1 MPKWNRSAAKKIEL
15 LARGIAIRDGQI
27 LLCKNK
33 KSDYWYFPGGH
44 IEPGEQ
50 AAEALEREFLEETG
64 KGVKAERLIFVHEHF
79 FKQDNKPRHEYS
91 FVFEVQAPLKIKAKE
106 RHLEFQWM
114 KWSDAATSD
123 IRPKALAQLVGVFL
137 EEHAL
142 NRHIRF
148 RTTRRS

>member
-15 LARGIAIRDGQI
+15 LARGIAVHDGHI

-44 IEPGEQ
+44 IEPGEP
-50 AAEALEREFLEETG
+50 ASEALEREFLEETG
-64 KGVKAERLIFVHEHF
+64 KRVPAGRLIFIHEHF
-79 FKQDNKPRHEYS
+79 FKQDDKPRHEYS
-91 FVFEVQAPLKIKAKE
+91 FVFEVRAPQKIKAKE
-106 RHLEFQWM
+106 KHLDFQWV
-114 KWSDAATSD
+114 KWSEAERLD
-123 IRPKALAQLVGVFL
+123 IRPKALSQMVGVFL

-148 RTTRRS
+148 RSTRKS

>member
-1 MPKWNRSAAKKIEL
+1 MPKWNRSAAQKIEL

-50 AAEALEREFLEETG
+50 ASEALEREFLEETG
-64 KGVKAERLIFVHEHF
+64 KNIKADRLIFVHEHF
-79 FKQDNKPRHEYS
+79 FKQHDKPRHEYS
-91 FVFEVQAPLKIKAKE
+91 FVFAVQAPLKIAAKE
-106 RHLEFQWM
+106 KHLEFQWM
-114 KWSDAATSD
+114 RWSDAATAD
-123 IRPKALAQLVGVFL
+123 LRPKALAQLVGVFL